1 MRKAIIVGAG
11 TYGQVYAEY
20 LKDIYDVVGFVDDN
34 EKLIGNV
41 LNGIKVLGNSDFLYQ
56 KKDKD
61 FAVFVPIGN
70 NEVRVAVLDKLVSLG
85 FETPSFV
92 HSQAV
97 IHESVAIGNACYLL
111 PGSNITPFAV
121 LKDYVMVANGA
132 YISHHTIIEKGCFI
146 SQCTNIGASIHIQ
159 ENVYFGMGA
168 TLMTGV
174 KNVGKNALIGAGA
187 VVIKDVPDYAV
198 VVGNPARILK
208 YNTDNHVRKIEKL

>member
-41 LNGIKVLGNSDFLYQ
+41 VNGIKVLGNSDFLYQ
-56 KKDKD
+56 KKDKN
-61 FAVFVPIGN
+61 FAIFVPIGN
-70 NEVRVAVLDKLVSLG
+70 NEVRVAVLDKLASLG
-85 FETPSFV
+85 FEIPSFI
-92 HSQAV
+92 HPQAV
-97 IHESVAIGNACYLL
+97 THESVEIGNACYLL
-111 PGSNITPFAV
+111 PDSNITPFAV

-159 ENVYFGMGA
+159 ENVYFGMGSIV
-168 TLMTGV
+168 MTGV

-187 VVIKDVPDYAV
+187 VVIKDVPDNAIMAGV
-198 VVGNPARILK
+198 PAKILK
-208 YNTDNHVRKIEKL
+208 YKENS